1 MRRLFALILTF
12 TLWVGFAAP
21 ASADVAGL
29 VPCSESPAF
38 QARAAQARATTAD
51 PESGTKRFERYG
63 AASCGADD
71 GLPRIIADGRLS
83 HVGDFT
89 IPGLMFL
96 YIAGWIGNAGRAYL
110 IANKKEKNPG
120 EGEININVSL
130 AVGCMMGAAAWPLTA
145 FREFSTGQLTV
156 PDDEITVSPR

>member
-12 TLWVGFAAP
+12 TLWVGFATP

-51 PESGTKRFERYG
+51 PESGAKRFERYG
-63 AASCGADD
+63 SALCGPED
-71 GLPRIIADGRLS
+71 GLPRLVADGRLS
-83 HVGDFT
+83 HAGDFT

-120 EGEININVSL
+120 DGEININVGL

-145 FREFSTGQLTV
+145 FRELSTGQLTV
-156 PDDEITVSPR
+156 PDNEITVSPR

>member
-38 QARAAQARATTAD
+38 QARAANARNTTAD
-51 PESGTKRFERYG
+51 PDSGAKRFERYG
-63 AASCGADD
+63 SALCGPE
-71 GLPRIIADGRLS
+71 GLPHLVVDGRLN
-83 HVGDFT
+83 HAGDFI

-110 IANKKEKNPG
+110 TANKNEKNPG
-120 EGEININVSL
+120 EGEININTSL
-130 AVGCMMGAAAWPLTA
+130 AMNCMMGAAAWPATA
-145 FREFSTGQLTV
+145 FSQLSSGQLTAS
-156 PDDEITVSPR
+156 DDDITVSPR